1 MTNIAQQSGLIRQVQ
16 SGAMPLSTMTGVV
29 LAVLLGAFLILGTG
43 LAGSEVLHNAAH
55 DARHGIAFP
64 CH

>member
-1 MTNIAQQSGLIRQVQ
+1 MTSLTQQPGLIRQVRA
-16 SGAMPLSTMTGVV
+16 GAVPMSTVTGVV
-29 LAVLLGAFLILGTG
+29 LAALLGTFLILGTG
-43 LAGSEVLHNAAH
+43 LAGAEVLHNVAH

>member
-1 MTNIAQQSGLIRQVQ
+1 MTSFTQKSSLIHQIQ
-16 SGAMPLSTMTGVV
+16 AGAVPMSTMAGVV
-29 LAVLLGAFLILGTG
+29 LAVLFGVFLVLGTG

-55 DARHGIAFP
+55 DARHGIVFP